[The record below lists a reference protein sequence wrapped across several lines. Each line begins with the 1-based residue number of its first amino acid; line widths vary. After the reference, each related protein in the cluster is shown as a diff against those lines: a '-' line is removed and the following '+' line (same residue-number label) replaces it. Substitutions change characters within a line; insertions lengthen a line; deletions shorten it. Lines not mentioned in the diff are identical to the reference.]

1 MSSASSSS
9 SASASS
15 SVNVSTATV
24 AKLAFFTVA
33 MIAFPISTYFL
44 TIDSY
49 FGGNATYAGI
59 SAAVVANLVLFAY
72 VAVAVLEDSK
82 DPRSPVNIKK
92 QQ

>member
-1 MSSASSSS
+1 MSSSS
-9 SASASS
+9 SAPASS

-24 AKLAFFTVA
+24 AKLAFFSVA
-33 MIAFPISTYFL
+33 MIAFPIGTYFL
-44 TIDSY
+44 TVDSY

-72 VAVAVLEDSK
+72 VGVAVLEDSK